1 MSSFSQTLSVLVTS
15 LILLVT
21 NNFAATPTPFAP
33 ADWESYNDSVD
44 AVNGPIYAMVTD
56 GTNIYVGGDFTVA
69 GSLSAYHIAKWNGTA
84 WSVLD
89 QGVNGVVRAMHMVG
103 TTLYVGGE
111 FTKAGNITVNHI
123 AAWNGTAWSAVG
135 SGTDGVVRAIS
146 SEGSSLFVGGD
157 FTKAGTIS
165 ASNIAKWDGAAWS
178 QLGTGVDGS
187 VRALAHTGTILFV
200 GGTFTTAGGVATK
213 YMAQWNS
220 TSWAAGGMDPQN
232 PVNAMI
238 WTGTNLW
245 AGSRLLMRWN
255 GTSWTTIANT
265 IEGYIY
271 SFANRADLLVVGG
284 AFTHSPLGL
293 TTKNNIFTCNATSG
307 SAWQPL
313 SSGTNGSVNAIAI
326 TTTTTNTIFVGGAY
340 GTAGGINVKNLA
352 SYSGSWSPMGSG
364 LNGSITELAWDGENL
379 YIGGSFSKM
388 DALNVNGIAK
398 WTGSSW
404 ESMNLSTSTN
414 LKALQV
420 YDNNLYAAGWGK
432 AGNGVWNW
440 DGASWSDLP
449 NILRGRAGSAMV
461 IAKDSIIASSVEDED
476 KYSFLNQGTLDGLS
490 YLTIANP
497 IYGHIK
503 AMVHDGKN
511 LYVGGDFTKI
521 SGINRANGANTSY
534 TLTVKN
540 VAKWDGTIWTA
551 LGEGLDKPVYSL
563 AFHNGVLVA
572 GGDFQNSGT
581 TSLNRIATWN
591 GSSWSKMGDGFDS
604 TVTAMVSNESMLY
617 VGGGFAKSG
626 AVPVNHLARWNGN
639 TWEAIGAGVD
649 NWVYG
654 LTIGDGNLFVSGDFG
669 HAGVLK
675 SPGFVSVKIPATNT
689 ITFPAIPKK
698 TYGDAVFNLS
708 ATATSGLTVSYT
720 SSDPTIA
727 SISGNKVTIHKVGT
741 VSITAKDAGNEK
753 FDPAKAVSQ
762 ELVVNPKKLTISV
775 ADETITVG
783 DPDPTWE
790 ISYSGFAT
798 GDTKELV
805 TGLKVTRETG
815 TAAKTYAITLS
826 GAKAPNYEITYE
838 DGTLTI
844 KAKGSSILPQEIGQ
858 NGTFETQIRKFPHL
872 VNFLIRSSEATMV
885 KVMIYDL
892 SGQEIGSCMSVNRQ
906 STHDLQWS
914 IPTTTSSHL
923 IIKVQA
929 TTADGRVQSKSYS
942 IPMQE

>member
-1 MSSFSQTLSVLVTS
+1 MSSLSQTLSVLVTS

-21 NNFAATPTPFAP
+21 NNYAATPTPFAP

-69 GSLSAYHIAKWNGTA
+69 GSLSAYHIAKWDGTA

-89 QGVNGVVRAMHMVG
+89 QGVNGVVRALHMVG

-111 FTKAGNITVNHI
+111 FTKAGSTTVNHI

-135 SGTDGVVRAIS
+135 TGTDGVVRAIT

-157 FTKAGTIS
+157 FTKAGSVS
-165 ASNIAKWDGAAWS
+165 ASNIAKWDGVAWT
-178 QLGTGVDGS
+178 QLGTGVDGT

-271 SFANRADLLVVGG
+271 SFANRADMLVVGG
-284 AFTHSPLGL
+284 AFTHSATGL
-293 TTKNNIFTCNATSG
+293 TTKNNIFTCNATTG
-307 SAWQPL
+307 GAWQAL
-313 SSGTNGSVNAIAI
+313 LSGTNGSVNAIAI
-326 TTTTTNTIFVGGAY
+326 TAATTNKIFVGGAY
-340 GTAGGINVKNLA
+340 STADGMRVKNLA
-352 SYSGSWSPMGSG
+352 YYEGGSWAALGNG
-364 LNGSITELAWDGENL
+364 LNGSIYTSLWDGESL
-379 YIGGSFSKM
+379 YVAGAFSKIGSISANGVAKWNGTAFTSLKHTAAFSVSEMLKSGDSLYVAGSGGGGGRSFSK
-388 DALNVNGIAK
+388 
-398 WTGSSW
+398 W
-404 ESMNLSTSTN
+404 
-414 LKALQV
+414 
-420 YDNNLYAAGWGK
+420 
-432 AGNGVWNW
+432 NGVAWT
-440 DGASWSDLP
+440 DVMASRGLP
-449 NILRGRAGSAMV
+449 VDAMT
-461 IAKDSIIASSVEDED
+461 IAKDSIY
-476 KYSFLNQGTLDGLS
+476 YSTYEAKISGSIISRVDLAGLNWVTLIPRIEGRVYS
-490 YLTIANP
+490 
-497 IYGHIK
+497 
-503 AMVHDGKN
+503 MVHDGKN
-511 LYVGGDFTKI
+511 LYIGGQFDEVDDVP
-521 SGINRANGANTSY
+521 A
-534 TLTVKN
+534 KN
-540 VAKWDGTIWTA
+540 VAKWDGATWSAVGDGFDKTVWTLA
-551 LGEGLDKPVYSL
+551 FVEKELVAGGEFLNSGTKSMKRIAKWNGTFWNGLGEGLDSSVYAIAS
-563 AFHNGVLVA
+563 NGAAIYV
-572 GGDFQNSGT
+572 GGDFATAGT
-581 TSLNRIATWN
+581 
-591 GSSWSKMGDGFDS
+591 
-604 TVTAMVSNESMLY
+604 
-617 VGGGFAKSG
+617 
-626 AVPVNHLARWNGN
+626 VPADHIARWDGSK
-639 TWEAIGAGVD
+639 WEAIGSGVD
-649 NWVYG
+649 NRVYG
-654 LTIGDGNLFVSGDFG
+654 LTVGDGKLFISGVFG

-675 SPGFVSVKIPATNT
+675 SPGFVSVKIPAMNT

-698 TYGDAVFNLS
+698 TYGDAAFNLS
-708 ATATSGLTVSYT
+708 ATATSGLDIVYT
-720 SSDPTIA
+720 SSDPSIA

-798 GDTKELV
+798 GDTKDLV

-838 DGTLTI
+838 NGTLTI
-844 KAKGSSILPQEIGQ
+844 KAKASSILPQEIGR
-858 NGTFETQIRKFPHL
+858 NNAVETQIRKHPHHI
-872 VNFLIRSSEATMV
+872 NFVISTSEATMV
-885 KVMIYDL
+885 NVMVYDL
-892 SGQEIGSCMSVNRQ
+892 LGHEIGNCVSENRQ

-929 TTADGRVQSKSYS
+929 TTADGRVHSKSHS
-942 IPMQE
+942 ISMQE